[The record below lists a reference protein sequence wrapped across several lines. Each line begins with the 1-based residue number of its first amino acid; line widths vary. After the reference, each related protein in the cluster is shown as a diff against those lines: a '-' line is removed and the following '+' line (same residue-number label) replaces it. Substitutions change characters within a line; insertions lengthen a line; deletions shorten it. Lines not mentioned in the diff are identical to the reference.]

1 MPQNLNNGAAVFAG
15 ERVRVRLTP
24 TVPKAGVVT
33 QIKAPSGGTW
43 TVTLTSTV
51 VASGLQAPLSTLTAT
66 AGGVTLP
73 VTQVSQGV
81 ARITVPATVA
91 PTLDV
96 FLSWAAPAAELRVA
110 LGAELKGTLGGKEY
124 WPTVSGINWR
134 AKTMTRPTQEQPPTQ
149 PPTTEEAP
157 DGITASV
164 QLYAAG
170 EQD

>member
-1 MPQNLNNGAAVFAG
+1 MPQQLNNGAAVFAG

-24 TVPKAGVVT
+24 TVLKAGVVT
-33 QIKAPSGGTW
+33 PIKAPSGGTW

-51 VASGLQAPLSTLTAT
+51 VATGLQAPLSTLTAT

-81 ARITVPATVA
+81 ARITVPAATA
-91 PTLDV
+91 PSLDV
-96 FLSWAAPAAELRVA
+96 FLSWAAPTAELRVA
-110 LGAELKGTLGGKEY
+110 LGAELKGTLNGKEY
-124 WPTVSGINWR
+124 WPTVSGLNWR
-134 AKTMTRPTQEQPPTQ
+134 AKTMTRPQEQPPTQ